1 MSKDSPTNGEL
12 KIMMDNLTTLVQEM
26 KAIIID
32 DNKKTDEM
40 KTIVAFLSD
49 RHIDINKAL
58 FDDNNGLVTWRERM
72 WGWLKGVTIGVSIL
86 MVVVPI
92 LFTLYIKSLKTDI
105 IDEASYKVVSTL
117 EARYDTAI
125 K

>member
-32 DNKKTDEM
+32 HNKKTDEM
-40 KTIVAFLSD
+40 KTTVAFLSD